1 MTEFKLRSRLEKLST
16 YSNMTEADSRE
27 RETVALLNSQALS
40 RLMAEH
46 QLYIQAKDFP
56 NWRPTARS
64 SGEIPGVASNV
75 TIIATNG
82 LLGYFVV
89 DENPSVPVLCGH
101 IQCFT
106 GDVKTLYSTQKQ
118 QSREASENNQRKG
131 KKGKTPL
138 EKAIELLK
146 KLEPKR

>member
-1 MTEFKLRSRLEKLST
+1 MTD
-16 YSNMTEADSRE
+16 EADTRE
-27 RETVALLNSQALS
+27 RDSVALANSQALA
-40 RLMAEH
+40 RLMQEH

-82 LLGYFVV
+82 LLGYFVN
-89 DENPSVPVLCGH
+89 DENPSVPVLYGH

-106 GDVKTLYSTQKQ
+106 GDVKTLFSTAKQKKVETQ
-118 QSREASENNQRKG
+118 ENNERKG
-131 KKGKTPL
+131 KKRPKTPM
-138 EKAIELLK
+138 EKALALLQ
-146 KLEPKR
+146 KLEAKR